1 MIKRPFTQDDY
12 QLKYSHA
19 HLFPITAHIITM
31 TNTTIPT
38 FSHLRVHSEFSL
50 SDGTIRIKQLAK
62 LVKNAGY
69 DSVALTD
76 INNVYGLIKF
86 YKSAKAEGLKPIL
99 GAEVWVRSHAGL
111 HKLVLLCQNNQGYT
125 HLCEIIGEAFLH
137 GQIEHKTAVNFD
149 DLKRRT
155 EGLIALSAAQE
166 GLIGER
172 LISGQIDAAQQ
183 TLTSYKEL
191 FHQQFYIE
199 IQRLGKEGEG
209 IYIDRALQL
218 ASDTQTPAVATNHVC
233 FPEADDFYAHE
244 ARVCINQG
252 NLLADDN
259 RPKEYVENQYLKSP
273 TEMQDL
279 FGDYPQLL
287 ENAHRIAQKCNVTLD
302 LGNSYLPAF
311 ENDLGLSESDY
322 LVKMSQDGLEER
334 LLQLFKTPEKIAEVR
349 QAYDERLAFEIGTI
363 NQMGF
368 PGYFLI
374 VADFIQWSKDNDIP
388 VGPGRGSGA
397 GSLVAYA
404 LKITDLDPL
413 AYDLLF
419 ERFLNPERVSMP
431 DFDVDF
437 CMEKRDLV
445 IDYVAQKY
453 GRDKVSQIATHGTM
467 AAKAV
472 VRDVG
477 RVLGNGYGFVDGI
490 AKLIPF
496 EIGMTLTKA
505 LEVEPDL
512 KKRYDTEDEVK
523 ALLDLALSLEG
534 MARNVGK
541 HAGGVVIAPSKLTD
555 FSALY
560 CEDDGKGVIVQYDK
574 DDIESVGLVKFD
586 FLGLRTL
593 TIIDWALKTLNKKR
607 AEQGEPAVNIMEIPL
622 DDPAAYDIL
631 KTCQTTAV
639 FQLESS
645 GMKNLIER
653 LQPDCFDDIIA
664 LVALFRPGP
673 LGSGMVDDF
682 INVKHGRQAAE
693 YPLPELEPILKST
706 YGVILYQE
714 QVMQIAQVL
723 ASYSLGQA
731 DMLRRA
737 MGKKKPEEMKKQGE
751 MFMEGAVK
759 NGHDAEKAKYIFEL
773 MEKFAGYGFNKSHS
787 AAYALLAYQTAWLK
801 AHYPQAFM
809 AAVLSA
815 DMDNTSKV
823 VTLIEECRNMG
834 IGIKNPALNESAY
847 QFTVNDNNEIVYGLG
862 AVKGAGEAAL
872 ETLIAYREQHGQVQN
887 IEEFFLTADFSKLNK
902 RVLEALITAGVFDD
916 LEPNRRYLLENL
928 PSFLKLAEQTSKNQ
942 QSGQSDLFGMG
953 SVSAAPVAM
962 PIFGDKDKTWAPQE
976 QLQYE
981 KSSLGLYL
989 TGHPIDSY
997 KAELMDI
1004 LGGNTLADTLQR
1016 VSESMPNDDGKDNK
1030 FARRGKRV
1038 WVAGLVMDMRVR
1050 PLKSGNGKMAFVTID
1065 DRSARTEVSFFAKSF
1080 EANNEVLKVDEILII
1095 KGRASHDDFSG
1106 GMKISAD
1113 HAFPLSQAGELFG
1126 EAIQITLDEQMK
1138 ANDIDAVIAT
1148 LQNHCG
1154 DTNGVDVYM
1163 HVKGNAAEGKLRL
1176 PSSHKLSLQ
1185 DECYQELLAVC
1196 GKSRLA
1202 LRYNLSRWQAPMAES
1217 DKANDS

>member
-1 MIKRPFTQDDY
+1 
-12 QLKYSHA
+12 
-19 HLFPITAHIITM
+19 M
-31 TNTTIPT
+31 TNVTSPT
-38 FSHLRVHSEFSL
+38 KKFSHLRLHSEFSL
-50 SDGTIRIKQLAK
+50 SDGTIRIKKLAQ
-62 LVKNAGY
+62 LVKDAGY

-76 INNVYGLIKF
+76 INNVFGLIKF
-86 YKSAKAEGLKPIL
+86 YKSAKAIGVKPIL
-99 GAEVWVRSHAGL
+99 GSEVWVRSDSGL
-111 HKLVLLCQNNQGYT
+111 HKLVLLCQNNTGYT

-137 GQIEHKTAVNFD
+137 GQKEHHTAVNEA
-149 DLKRRT
+149 DLQGRT

-166 GLIGER
+166 GLVGEL
-172 LISGQIDAAQQ
+172 LISGQQEAAKD
-183 TLTSYKEL
+183 TLLKYKEL

-199 IQRLGKEGEG
+199 VQQLGKSEEDV
-209 IYIDRALQL
+209 YFERALKL
-218 ASDTQTPAVATNHVC
+218 ADETQTPAVATNHVC
-233 FPEADDFYAHE
+233 FPAAEDFYAHE
-244 ARVCINQG
+244 ARVCINHG
-252 NLLADDN
+252 DLLADEN
-259 RPKEYVENQYLKSP
+259 RPRNYVENQYLKTP
-273 TEMQDL
+273 DEMQEA
-279 FGDYPQLL
+279 FSRYPQLL

-302 LGNSYLPAF
+302 LGHNYLPAF
-311 ENDLGLSESDY
+311 ENDLGLSESDF

-334 LLQLFKTPEKIAEVR
+334 LIQLYKTPEKIAEVR
-349 QAYDERLAFEIGTI
+349 KAYDERLAFEINTI

-413 AYDLLF
+413 EYDLLF

-445 IDYVAQKY
+445 IDYVARKY
-453 GRDKVSQIATHGTM
+453 GREKVSQIATHGTM

-512 KKRYDTEDEVK
+512 KKRYDTEEEVK
-523 ALLDLALSLEG
+523 TLLDLALSLEG

-560 CEDDGKGVIVQYDK
+560 CEEDGKGVIVQYDK
-574 DDIESVGLVKFD
+574 DDIEAAGLVKFD

-593 TIIDWALKTLNKKR
+593 TIIDWALKTVNAKR
-607 AEQGEPAVNIMEIPL
+607 ERKGQSPVDILEIPL
-622 DDPAAYDIL
+622 DDPQTYEIF

-645 GMKNLIER
+645 GMKDLIKR

-682 INVKHGRQAAE
+682 INVKHGRAE
-693 YPLPELEPILKST
+693 ANYPLPELEPILKST

-737 MGKKKPEEMKKQGE
+737 MGKKKPEEMAKQGE
-751 MFMEGAVK
+751 MFLAGAVK
-759 NGHDAEKAKYIFEL
+759 NGHDAEKAKYIFDL

-801 AHYPQAFM
+801 VHYPEAFM

-815 DMDNTSKV
+815 DMDNTAKI
-823 VTLIEECRNMG
+823 VTLIEECRSMG
-834 IGIKNPALNESAY
+834 LKIKNPAINESVY
-847 QFTVNDNNEIVYGLG
+847 QFTVNDNDEIVYGLG
-862 AVKGAGEAAL
+862 AIKGAGEAAL
-872 ETLIAYREQHGQVQN
+872 ETLVAYRETHGKVES
-887 IEEFFLTADFSKLNK
+887 IEDFFLTADFSKLNK

-916 LEPNRRYLLENL
+916 LEPNRRYLSDNL
-928 PSFLKLAEQTSKNQ
+928 ADFLKLADQSTKNKQT
-942 QSGQSDLFGMG
+942 GQADLFGMG
-953 SVSAAPVAM
+953 SVAAPTIL
-962 PIFGDKDKTWAPQE
+962 PTFGDKNKTWTPQE
-976 QLQYE
+976 QLQHE
-981 KSSLGLYL
+981 KNSLGLYL

-997 KAELMDI
+997 KEELDEI
-1004 LGGNTLADTLQR
+1004 LGGRTLAETLNQLGDAESAAQNKKQR
-1016 VSESMPNDDGKDNK
+1016 
-1030 FARRGKRV
+1030 FAGKRV
-1038 WVAGLVMDMRVR
+1038 WIAGLIMDVRVR
-1050 PLKSGNGKMAFVTID
+1050 PLKSGEGKMAFVLID
-1065 DRSARTEVSFFAKSF
+1065 DRSARTEVNFFSKQF
-1080 EANNEVLKVDEILII
+1080 EANQALLNIDDIVIIRGRALVDDFRGGWKINADKVYPLKDAPAIFTEAVQIQLDSSSDNASIINLVKQHQTKTDEGSDVYFHI
-1095 KGRASHDDFSG
+1095 KGD
-1106 GMKISAD
+1106 
-1113 HAFPLSQAGELFG
+1113 
-1126 EAIQITLDEQMK
+1126 
-1138 ANDIDAVIAT
+1138 
-1148 LQNHCG
+1148 
-1154 DTNGVDVYM
+1154 GV
-1163 HVKGNAAEGKLRL
+1163 EGKLRL
-1176 PSSHKLSLQ
+1176 DKKQRLKLG
-1185 DECYQELLAVC
+1185 DCYQDLLDCC
-1196 GKSRLA
+1196 GRERLQF
-1202 LRYNLSRWQAPMAES
+1202 RYNLSRAQEQE
-1217 DKANDS
+1217 DREKAQNEE